1 MISSRAAGPSNNPD
15 RIAFAQASGRSIEDL
30 PLALKLNIIVGSTRP
45 GRVGPVIAQ
54 WLKEAAEKHGKFA
67 VELVDLADFD
77 LPLLDEAAHPATRQY
92 SNLPTKRWSA
102 SVSSADAFLFVTP
115 EYDYFAP
122 AALVNAVQVLLHE
135 WVYKPAGVLSY
146 GGVSG
151 GLRSAQVLRQLLGNV
166 NVHALPQVVPVHSF
180 SQFIDNG
187 VFDPNDQIRGG
198 VNAMLDELHKWARAL
213 RSLRDEQAGDRAV
226 RNAAA

>member
-1 MISSRAAGPSNNPD
+1 MT
-15 RIAFAQASGRSIEDL
+15 
-30 PLALKLNIIVGSTRP
+30 LKLNIIIGSTRP

-54 WLKEAAEKHGKFA
+54 WLKEAADEHGKFA

-92 SNLPTKRWSA
+92 ANEPTKRWSA
-102 SVSSADAFLFVTP
+102 SVASADAFLFVTP

-135 WVYKPAGVLSY
+135 WLYKPAGVLSY

-151 GLRSAQVLRQLLGNV
+151 GLRSAQVLRQLLSNV
-166 NVHALPQVVPVHSF
+166 NVHALPQVVPVHF
-180 SQFIDNG
+180 FQQFIDDGVFRPNEQIQNG
-187 VFDPNDQIRGG
+187 VNG
-198 VNAMLDELHKWARAL
+198 MLDELHKWARAL
-213 RSLRDEQAGDRAV
+213 RSLRAEQAAESAGLS
-226 RNAAA
+226 AAA

>member
-1 MISSRAAGPSNNPD
+1 LVEQISQAVASRG
-15 RIAFAQASGRSIEDL
+15 FT
-30 PLALKLNIIVGSTRP
+30 LALKLNIIIGSTRP
-45 GRVGPVIAQ
+45 GRAGPVIAQ
-54 WLKEAAEKHGKFA
+54 WLKEAAEEHGKFA

-77 LPLLDEAAHPATRQY
+77 LPLLDEAAHPAARQY
-92 SNLPTKRWSA
+92 SNPSTKRWSV
-102 SVSSADAFLFVTP
+102 SVASADAFLFVTP

-135 WVYKPAGVLSY
+135 WLYKPAGVLSY

-151 GLRSAQVLRQLLGNV
+151 GLRSAQVLRQLLSNV

-198 VNAMLDELHKWARAL
+198 VTTMLDELHKWARAL
-213 RSLRDEQAGDRAV
+213 RGLRDEQAV
-226 RNAAA
+226 LSAAAAA